1 MLLWGTVKDKA
12 ARLSK
17 ELSKL
22 QAEADRIASLL
33 KLADPSG
40 DAARKW
46 DAKDEASS
54 QSQKVET
61 IVENRLRLRASKE
74 IAREL
79 ASQAKEDLDSAP
91 EVVSAPSTA
100 DVDMDSVEKVETKEM
115 LVLAPTLLLGAPRP
129 APRPEAEKNEDT
141 KSPIATEQDT
151 QIGSEFVGYKDRKR
165 PASKEDPIQVE
176 EVTGD
181 KLGSEDRDVASNA
194 AMEAVALLMRH
205 KSGLTAQEEAQEQES
220 LSNKNLQQPAGTK
233 TRGKKKRK
241 LGPERPP
248 TLAKDSDELEEAW
261 VPPQGSYY

>member
-1 MLLWGTVKDKA
+1 MLLWCTVKDKA

-22 QAEADRIASLL
+22 QAEADRIARLL
-33 KLADPSG
+33 KIADPSG

-46 DAKDEASS
+46 DAKTEGSS
-54 QSQKVET
+54 QSQKVES

-79 ASQAKEDLDSAP
+79 ASQAKEALDSAP
-91 EVVSAPSTA
+91 EVISAPSTA
-100 DVDMDSVEKVETKEM
+100 DVSVDSVDTKVETKEM
-115 LVLAPTLLLGAPRP
+115 PILAPTLLLGAPRP
-129 APRPEAEKNEDT
+129 EAQNSEAT
-141 KSPIATEQDT
+141 KKSIATEQDT
-151 QIGSEFVGYKDRKR
+151 ETGSEFVGYKDRKR
-165 PASKEDPIQVE
+165 PASKEDLIQIE
-176 EVTGD
+176 EVAGD

-220 LSNKNLQQPAGTK
+220 RSSNRLQQPAGTK

-248 TLAKDSDELEEAW
+248 TLAKESDELEEAW